1 MNLPTIQIPYYFTDQ
16 RHSGYADAV
25 MAGKVSSANFVFVSD
40 VEDIAPILP
49 EEPDLRLGSPEHFL
63 GAFMAALAKPENLKA
78 LPHIIAFWQDRR
90 LAPLS
95 LLAEAYLGVGLQ
107 KYARDAQV
115 PQQRTLYRQAVAK
128 LKREIAKNASPVTPQ
143 ALELLC
149 LWPDIAAQKLGLL
162 VEGAD
167 YSPVLAKLGFTGTA
181 RNIAAFLLKNGFARN
196 LRAITG
202 YLLPLLETLQETTG
216 KTSPETAGKTSPE
229 AAGKAP
235 QGTAHNTLPP
245 EKLTLGAA
253 AEIALANGVSELVR
267 RRENLDSSD
276 YRDLSRCLHRIRPGV
291 ALNIFLKLIGADLVT
306 ETRHVMEMRTNREI
320 VVHSPDTVFSDI
332 RRLAEKRQDPQMNL
346 KIAAALYDV
355 ALPRENYELPQ
366 LAAVLLA
373 QPQKRPED
381 WNALLGFARHVLQDC
396 NASSQQLY
404 RCLCAVA
411 LNSGEFADMVEVA
424 EFKHWAVEKAGLW
437 RCGWDPVQNV
447 FRSRGS
453 FRETDSTAFIVFYA
467 DSPHSLDWKKSLPA
481 LLRDTDLKPQ
491 VRREAVEIIAAR
503 HCGEKPDFLLK
514 EDLEKLAE
522 WRLPFPTPGSKR
534 CPDRRRFHLLP
545 RYRGS
550 PRTRLFPQPRHPAL
564 RLQASHSV
572 ARPGCFRSP
581 GALLFPAPR
590 RAGFFYPPCKKNTC
604 IFKLT

>member
-107 KYARDAQV
+107 KYARDTQV

-202 YLLPLLETLQETTG
+202 YLLPLLETLQET
-216 KTSPETAGKTSPE
+216 AGKRRREPPEKHRRKLPEKHRREPPITRCRRKSSPWAPQPKLRLPTAFPNWC
-229 AAGKAP
+229 AAGKISTAP
-235 QGTAHNTLPP
+235 ITA
-245 EKLTLGAA
+245 
-253 AEIALANGVSELVR
+253 I
-267 RRENLDSSD
+267 
-276 YRDLSRCLHRIRPGV
+276 CPGV
-291 ALNIFLKLIGADLVT
+291 CTGFAPELPSTFPEAYRRDLVT

-332 RRLAEKRQDPQMNL
+332 RRLAEN
-346 KIAAALYDV
+346 
-355 ALPRENYELPQ
+355 
-366 LAAVLLA
+366 
-373 QPQKRPED
+373 
-381 WNALLGFARHVLQDC
+381 G
-396 NASSQQLY
+396 
-404 RCLCAVA
+404 
-411 LNSGEFADMVEVA
+411 
-424 EFKHWAVEKAGLW
+424 
-437 RCGWDPVQNV
+437 
-447 FRSRGS
+447 
-453 FRETDSTAFIVFYA
+453 
-467 DSPHSLDWKKSLPA
+467 
-481 LLRDTDLKPQ
+481 
-491 VRREAVEIIAAR
+491 
-503 HCGEKPDFLLK
+503 
-514 EDLEKLAE
+514 
-522 WRLPFPTPGSKR
+522 
-534 CPDRRRFHLLP
+534 
-545 RYRGS
+545 
-550 PRTRLFPQPRHPAL
+550 RTR
-564 RLQASHSV
+564 
-572 ARPGCFRSP
+572 
-581 GALLFPAPR
+581 
-590 RAGFFYPPCKKNTC
+590 K
-604 IFKLT
+604 

>member
-202 YLLPLLETLQETTG
+202 YLLPLLETLQETAG
-216 KTSPETAGKTSPE
+216 KAPQGIAGKTSPE

-235 QGTAHNTLPP
+235 QGTAHNTPQP

-332 RRLAEKRQDPQMNL
+332 RRLAENGRIRK
-346 KIAAALYDV
+346 
-355 ALPRENYELPQ
+355 
-366 LAAVLLA
+366 
-373 QPQKRPED
+373 
-381 WNALLGFARHVLQDC
+381 
-396 NASSQQLY
+396 
-404 RCLCAVA
+404 
-411 LNSGEFADMVEVA
+411 
-424 EFKHWAVEKAGLW
+424 
-437 RCGWDPVQNV
+437 
-447 FRSRGS
+447 
-453 FRETDSTAFIVFYA
+453 
-467 DSPHSLDWKKSLPA
+467 
-481 LLRDTDLKPQ
+481 
-491 VRREAVEIIAAR
+491 
-503 HCGEKPDFLLK
+503 
-514 EDLEKLAE
+514 
-522 WRLPFPTPGSKR
+522 
-534 CPDRRRFHLLP
+534 
-545 RYRGS
+545 
-550 PRTRLFPQPRHPAL
+550 
-564 RLQASHSV
+564 
-572 ARPGCFRSP
+572 
-581 GALLFPAPR
+581 
-590 RAGFFYPPCKKNTC
+590 
-604 IFKLT
+604 

>member
-143 ALELLC
+143 ALEFLC

-181 RNIAAFLLKNGFARN
+181 RNIAAFLLKTVLPAISARLPVICCLFLKRCRKPPEN
-196 LRAITG
+196 IAG
-202 YLLPLLETLQETTG
+202 YRR
-216 KTSPETAGKTSPE
+216 KTS
-229 AAGKAP
+229 

-332 RRLAEKRQDPQMNL
+332 RRLAENGRIRK
-346 KIAAALYDV
+346 
-355 ALPRENYELPQ
+355 
-366 LAAVLLA
+366 
-373 QPQKRPED
+373 
-381 WNALLGFARHVLQDC
+381 
-396 NASSQQLY
+396 
-404 RCLCAVA
+404 
-411 LNSGEFADMVEVA
+411 
-424 EFKHWAVEKAGLW
+424 
-437 RCGWDPVQNV
+437 
-447 FRSRGS
+447 
-453 FRETDSTAFIVFYA
+453 
-467 DSPHSLDWKKSLPA
+467 
-481 LLRDTDLKPQ
+481 
-491 VRREAVEIIAAR
+491 
-503 HCGEKPDFLLK
+503 
-514 EDLEKLAE
+514 
-522 WRLPFPTPGSKR
+522 
-534 CPDRRRFHLLP
+534 
-545 RYRGS
+545 
-550 PRTRLFPQPRHPAL
+550 
-564 RLQASHSV
+564 
-572 ARPGCFRSP
+572 
-581 GALLFPAPR
+581 
-590 RAGFFYPPCKKNTC
+590 
-604 IFKLT
+604 

>member
-128 LKREIAKNASPVTPQ
+128 LKREITKNASPVTPQ

-202 YLLPLLETLQETTG
+202 YLLPLLETLQETAG
-216 KTSPETAGKTSPE
+216 KTSPETAGKAPQGTAGKTSP
-229 AAGKAP
+229 
-235 QGTAHNTLPP
+235 GTAHNTLPP

-276 YRDLSRCLHRIRPGV
+276 YRDLSRCLYRIRPGV

-320 VVHSPDTVFSDI
+320 VVHSPDTVFSWLFPFGAAETQI
-332 RRLAEKRQDPQMNL
+332 SKETETKNRRRVVRRCAAAGKLRTAAAGRRPACTAAETPRRLER
-346 KIAAALYDV
+346 AAWLC
-355 ALPRENYELPQ
+355 PPC
-366 LAAVLLA
+366 
-373 QPQKRPED
+373 PS
-381 WNALLGFARHVLQDC
+381 GLQ
-396 NASSQQLY
+396 
-404 RCLCAVA
+404 R
-411 LNSGEFADMVEVA
+411 
-424 EFKHWAVEKAGLW
+424 
-437 RCGWDPVQNV
+437 VQ
-447 FRSRGS
+447 
-453 FRETDSTAFIVFYA
+453 STAV
-467 DSPHSLDWKKSLPA
+467 SLPVC
-481 LLRDTDLKPQ
+481 R
-491 VRREAVEIIAAR
+491 
-503 HCGEKPDFLLK
+503 C
-514 EDLEKLAE
+514 AE
-522 WRLPFPTPGSKR
+522 QR
-534 CPDRRRFHLLP
+534 
-545 RYRGS
+545 
-550 PRTRLFPQPRHPAL
+550 
-564 RLQASHSV
+564 
-572 ARPGCFRSP
+572 
-581 GALLFPAPR
+581 
-590 RAGFFYPPCKKNTC
+590 
-604 IFKLT
+604 

>member
-107 KYARDAQV
+107 KYARDTQV

-202 YLLPLLETLQETTG
+202 YLLPLLETLQET
-216 KTSPETAGKTSPE
+216 AGKTSPE
-229 AAGKAP
+229 AAGKAPQETAGKAP

-276 YRDLSRCLHRIRPGV
+276 YRDLSQCLHRIRPEV

-346 KIAAALYDV
+346 KIAAALYNV
-355 ALPRENYELPQ
+355 TLPRENYELPQ

-396 NASSQQLY
+396 SASSQQLY

-437 RCGWDPVQNV
+437 HCGWDPVQNV
-447 FRSRGS
+447 LRCHSS
-453 FRETDSTAFIVFYA
+453 FRETDSTAFVVFYA

-481 LLRDTDLKPQ
+481 LLRDTGLKPQ

-514 EDLEKLAE
+514 EDLKKLAE
-522 WRLPFPTPGSKR
+522 WA
-534 CPDRRRFHLLP
+534 
-545 RYRGS
+545 
-550 PRTRLFPQPRHPAL
+550 PAL
-564 RLQASHSV
+564 PEAWLKTL
-572 ARPGCFRSP
+572 P
-581 GALLFPAPR
+581 
-590 RAGFFYPPCKKNTC
+590 
-604 IFKLT
+604 

>member
-115 PQQRTLYRQAVAK
+115 PQQRTLYRQAVAR

-149 LWPDIAAQKLGLL
+149 FWPDIAAQKLGLL
-162 VEGAD
+162 VEGTD

-202 YLLPLLETLQETTG
+202 YLLPLLETLQ
-216 KTSPETAGKTSPE
+216 ETAGKTSPE

-291 ALNIFLKLIGADLVT
+291 ALNIFLKLIGATWLRKPGMSWKCGQT
-306 ETRHVMEMRTNREI
+306 AKSSFIRPTRSSATSAI
-320 VVHSPDTVFSDI
+320 W
-332 RRLAEKRQDPQMNL
+332 
-346 KIAAALYDV
+346 
-355 ALPRENYELPQ
+355 
-366 LAAVLLA
+366 
-373 QPQKRPED
+373 QK
-381 WNALLGFARHVLQDC
+381 NG
-396 NASSQQLY
+396 
-404 RCLCAVA
+404 
-411 LNSGEFADMVEVA
+411 
-424 EFKHWAVEKAGLW
+424 
-437 RCGWDPVQNV
+437 
-447 FRSRGS
+447 
-453 FRETDSTAFIVFYA
+453 
-467 DSPHSLDWKKSLPA
+467 
-481 LLRDTDLKPQ
+481 
-491 VRREAVEIIAAR
+491 
-503 HCGEKPDFLLK
+503 
-514 EDLEKLAE
+514 
-522 WRLPFPTPGSKR
+522 
-534 CPDRRRFHLLP
+534 
-545 RYRGS
+545 
-550 PRTRLFPQPRHPAL
+550 RTR
-564 RLQASHSV
+564 
-572 ARPGCFRSP
+572 
-581 GALLFPAPR
+581 
-590 RAGFFYPPCKKNTC
+590 K
-604 IFKLT
+604 

>member
-149 LWPDIAAQKLGLL
+149 LWPDIAAQKLELL

-202 YLLPLLETLQETTG
+202 YLLPLLETLQET
-216 KTSPETAGKTSPE
+216 
-229 AAGKAP
+229 AGKAP
-235 QGTAHNTLPP
+235 QGTAGKTSPGAAHNTLPP

-291 ALNIFLKLIGADLVT
+291 ALNIFLKLIGATWLRKPGMSWKCGQT
-306 ETRHVMEMRTNREI
+306 AKSSFIRPTRSSATSAVWRKNGR
-320 VVHSPDTVFSDI
+320 I
-332 RRLAEKRQDPQMNL
+332 RK
-346 KIAAALYDV
+346 
-355 ALPRENYELPQ
+355 
-366 LAAVLLA
+366 
-373 QPQKRPED
+373 
-381 WNALLGFARHVLQDC
+381 
-396 NASSQQLY
+396 
-404 RCLCAVA
+404 
-411 LNSGEFADMVEVA
+411 
-424 EFKHWAVEKAGLW
+424 
-437 RCGWDPVQNV
+437 
-447 FRSRGS
+447 
-453 FRETDSTAFIVFYA
+453 
-467 DSPHSLDWKKSLPA
+467 
-481 LLRDTDLKPQ
+481 
-491 VRREAVEIIAAR
+491 
-503 HCGEKPDFLLK
+503 
-514 EDLEKLAE
+514 
-522 WRLPFPTPGSKR
+522 
-534 CPDRRRFHLLP
+534 
-545 RYRGS
+545 
-550 PRTRLFPQPRHPAL
+550 
-564 RLQASHSV
+564 
-572 ARPGCFRSP
+572 
-581 GALLFPAPR
+581 
-590 RAGFFYPPCKKNTC
+590 
-604 IFKLT
+604 

>member
-128 LKREIAKNASPVTPQ
+128 LKREITKNASPVTPQ

-202 YLLPLLETLQETTG
+202 YLLPLLETLQETAG

-229 AAGKAP
+229 TAGKAP
-235 QGTAHNTLPP
+235 QETAHNTPQPKLRLPTAFP
-245 EKLTLGAA
+245 NWCAAGKISTAPITAICPGACTGFA
-253 AEIALANGVSELVR
+253 
-267 RRENLDSSD
+267 
-276 YRDLSRCLHRIRPGV
+276 P
-291 ALNIFLKLIGADLVT
+291 
-306 ETRHVMEMRTNREI
+306 
-320 VVHSPDTVFSDI
+320 
-332 RRLAEKRQDPQMNL
+332 
-346 KIAAALYDV
+346 
-355 ALPRENYELPQ
+355 ELP
-366 LAAVLLA
+366 
-373 QPQKRPED
+373 
-381 WNALLGFARHVLQDC
+381 
-396 NASSQQLY
+396 
-404 RCLCAVA
+404 
-411 LNSGEFADMVEVA
+411 
-424 EFKHWAVEKAGLW
+424 
-437 RCGWDPVQNV
+437 
-447 FRSRGS
+447 
-453 FRETDSTAFIVFYA
+453 STF
-467 DSPHSLDWKKSLPA
+467 S
-481 LLRDTDLKPQ
+481 
-491 VRREAVEIIAAR
+491 
-503 HCGEKPDFLLK
+503 
-514 EDLEKLAE
+514 
-522 WRLPFPTPGSKR
+522 
-534 CPDRRRFHLLP
+534 
-545 RYRGS
+545 
-550 PRTRLFPQPRHPAL
+550 
-564 RLQASHSV
+564 
-572 ARPGCFRSP
+572 
-581 GALLFPAPR
+581 
-590 RAGFFYPPCKKNTC
+590 
-604 IFKLT
+604 

>member
-1 MNLPTIQIPYYFTDQ
+1 MNLPTIQIPYYFADQ

-202 YLLPLLETLQETTG
+202 YLLPLLETLQET
-216 KTSPETAGKTSPE
+216 
-229 AAGKAP
+229 AGKAP
-235 QGTAHNTLPP
+235 QGTAGKTSQGTAGKTSQGIAEKHRRKLP
-245 EKLTLGAA
+245 EKHRRVPPITRCCRKSSPWAPQPKLRLPTAFPNWCAAGKISTAPITAICPGACTGFA
-253 AEIALANGVSELVR
+253 
-267 RRENLDSSD
+267 
-276 YRDLSRCLHRIRPGV
+276 P
-291 ALNIFLKLIGADLVT
+291 
-306 ETRHVMEMRTNREI
+306 
-320 VVHSPDTVFSDI
+320 
-332 RRLAEKRQDPQMNL
+332 
-346 KIAAALYDV
+346 
-355 ALPRENYELPQ
+355 ELP
-366 LAAVLLA
+366 
-373 QPQKRPED
+373 
-381 WNALLGFARHVLQDC
+381 
-396 NASSQQLY
+396 
-404 RCLCAVA
+404 
-411 LNSGEFADMVEVA
+411 
-424 EFKHWAVEKAGLW
+424 
-437 RCGWDPVQNV
+437 
-447 FRSRGS
+447 
-453 FRETDSTAFIVFYA
+453 STF
-467 DSPHSLDWKKSLPA
+467 S
-481 LLRDTDLKPQ
+481 
-491 VRREAVEIIAAR
+491 
-503 HCGEKPDFLLK
+503 
-514 EDLEKLAE
+514 
-522 WRLPFPTPGSKR
+522 
-534 CPDRRRFHLLP
+534 
-545 RYRGS
+545 
-550 PRTRLFPQPRHPAL
+550 
-564 RLQASHSV
+564 
-572 ARPGCFRSP
+572 
-581 GALLFPAPR
+581 
-590 RAGFFYPPCKKNTC
+590 
-604 IFKLT
+604 

>member
-143 ALELLC
+143 ALEFLC

-202 YLLPLLETLQETTG
+202 YLLPLLETLQETAG
-216 KTSPETAGKTSPE
+216 KAPQEAAGKTSPE

-346 KIAAALYDV
+346 KIAAALYDI

-424 EFKHWAVEKAGLW
+424 EFKHWAVEKAG
-437 RCGWDPVQNV
+437 
-447 FRSRGS
+447 
-453 FRETDSTAFIVFYA
+453 
-467 DSPHSLDWKKSLPA
+467 SLALRMGPRTKRVPKPRQLPGNG
-481 LLRDTDLKPQ
+481 Q
-491 VRREAVEIIAAR
+491 HGVRRFLCRFAPFSGLEKIAAR
-503 HCGEKPDFLLK
+503 PVARHGSETAGP
-514 EDLEKLAE
+514 
-522 WRLPFPTPGSKR
+522 PGSGRNHRRPPLRGKTGFSAEGRFGKTRRMGACPSRRLARNAALTGAAFTR
-534 CPDRRRFHLLP
+534 CSGRRRFYLLP
-545 RYRGS
+545 RYRAS
-550 PRTRLFPQPRHPAL
+550 PRTRLFPQPR
-564 RLQASHSV
+564 RASFSC
-572 ARPGCFRSP
+572 PSP
-581 GALLFPAPR
+581 GRIFLSTMQ
-590 RAGFFYPPCKKNTC
+590 KNTC

>member
-366 LAAVLLA
+366 LAA
-373 QPQKRPED
+373 
-381 WNALLGFARHVLQDC
+381 G
-396 NASSQQLY
+396 
-404 RCLCAVA
+404 
-411 LNSGEFADMVEVA
+411 
-424 EFKHWAVEKAGLW
+424 
-437 RCGWDPVQNV
+437 
-447 FRSRGS
+447 
-453 FRETDSTAFIVFYA
+453 
-467 DSPHSLDWKKSLPA
+467 
-481 LLRDTDLKPQ
+481 
-491 VRREAVEIIAAR
+491 
-503 HCGEKPDFLLK
+503 
-514 EDLEKLAE
+514 
-522 WRLPFPTPGSKR
+522 
-534 CPDRRRFHLLP
+534 
-545 RYRGS
+545 
-550 PRTRLFPQPRHPAL
+550 
-564 RLQASHSV
+564 
-572 ARPGCFRSP
+572 
-581 GALLFPAPR
+581 LLFQRLAHDVHAEQEQGQAAQQRKDIENSHKDFPHFDLTCFLPDLSIGR
-590 RAGFFYPPCKKNTC
+590 QCK
-604 IFKLT
+604 I

>member
-167 YSPVLAKLGFTGTA
+167 YSPVLAMLGFTGTA

-202 YLLPLLETLQETTG
+202 YLLPLLETLQETAGKAPQGTAGKAPQGTAGKAPQDTAG
-216 KTSPETAGKTSPE
+216 KTSPGTAGKTSQGIAEKTSPE
-229 AAGKAP
+229 AAGKTS
-235 QGTAHNTLPP
+235 QGTAHNTLLP

-491 VRREAVEIIAAR
+491 VRREAVEIIAPR

-522 WRLPFPTPGSKR
+522 WA
-534 CPDRRRFHLLP
+534 
-545 RYRGS
+545 
-550 PRTRLFPQPRHPAL
+550 PAL
-564 RLQASHSV
+564 PEAWLETL
-572 ARPGCFRSP
+572 P
-581 GALLFPAPR
+581 
-590 RAGFFYPPCKKNTC
+590 
-604 IFKLT
+604 

>member
-143 ALELLC
+143 ALEFLC

-202 YLLPLLETLQETTG
+202 YLLPLLETLQ
-216 KTSPETAGKTSPE
+216 ETAGKTSPE

-373 QPQKRPED
+373 PRRLERAAWLCPPCPS
-381 WNALLGFARHVLQDC
+381 GLQ
-396 NASSQQLY
+396 
-404 RCLCAVA
+404 R
-411 LNSGEFADMVEVA
+411 
-424 EFKHWAVEKAGLW
+424 
-437 RCGWDPVQNV
+437 VQ
-447 FRSRGS
+447 
-453 FRETDSTAFIVFYA
+453 STAV
-467 DSPHSLDWKKSLPA
+467 SLPVC
-481 LLRDTDLKPQ
+481 R
-491 VRREAVEIIAAR
+491 
-503 HCGEKPDFLLK
+503 C
-514 EDLEKLAE
+514 AE
-522 WRLPFPTPGSKR
+522 QR
-534 CPDRRRFHLLP
+534 
-545 RYRGS
+545 
-550 PRTRLFPQPRHPAL
+550 
-564 RLQASHSV
+564 
-572 ARPGCFRSP
+572 
-581 GALLFPAPR
+581 
-590 RAGFFYPPCKKNTC
+590 
-604 IFKLT
+604 